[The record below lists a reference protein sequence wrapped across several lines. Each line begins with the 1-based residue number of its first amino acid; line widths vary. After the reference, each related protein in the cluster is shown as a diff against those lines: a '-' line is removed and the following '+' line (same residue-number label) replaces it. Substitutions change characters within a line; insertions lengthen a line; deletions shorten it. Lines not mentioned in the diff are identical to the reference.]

1 MTDAYSLTQ
10 KPEIDRIYTV
20 HEIAELFECSDDVV
34 RNISFRL
41 DIPHTY
47 TTKNKAR
54 VTIYPYGSLRFFK
67 NYFDARAKKRNE
79 TALKKVTLIREEET
93 DGAENHPLVKD
104 KRFLKLS
111 FFPDV
116 IPECFKECEECTH

>member
-1 MTDAYSLTQ
+1 MADAYSLTQ

-20 HEIAELFECSDDVV
+20 HEIAELFECSDNVV

-54 VTIYPYGSLRFFK
+54 VTIYPYGSLRLFK
-67 NYFDARAKKRNE
+67 NYFDARFKKRNE
-79 TALKKVTLIREEET
+79 TALKKVTPIREEET
-93 DGAENHPLVKD
+93 TGAEDHPLVTD
-104 KRFLKLS
+104 KRCLDFNYW
-111 FFPDV
+111 PDV
-116 IPECFKECEECTH
+116 VPVCFKECEE

>member
-1 MTDAYSLTQ
+1 MADAYSLTQ
-10 KPEIDRIYTV
+10 NPEIDRIYTV
-20 HEIAELFECSDDVV
+20 HEIAELFECSDNVV

-54 VTIYPYGSLRFFK
+54 VTIYPYGSLRLFK
-67 NYFDARAKKRNE
+67 NYFNARAKKRNE

-93 DGAENHPLVKD
+93 TGAEDHPLVTD
-104 KRFLKLS
+104 KRCLNLNWW
-111 FFPDV
+111 PDV
-116 IPECFKECEECTH
+116 VPDCFKECEE

>member
-1 MTDAYSLTQ
+1 MAHDITHYTQ
-10 KPEIDRIYTV
+10 RPEIDRIYTV
-20 HEIAELFECSDDVV
+20 HEIAELFECSDNVV

-54 VTIYPYGSLRFFK
+54 VVIYPYGSLRLFK

-79 TALKKVTLIREEET
+79 TALKKVTLIRKEET
-93 DGAENHPLVKD
+93 TGAEDHPLVTD
-104 KRFLKLS
+104 NRCLDLNYW
-111 FFPDV
+111 PDV
-116 IPECFKECEECTH
+116 VPVCFKECEE

>member
-1 MTDAYSLTQ
+1 MADAYSLTQ

-20 HEIAELFECSDDVV
+20 HEIAELFECSDNVV

-47 TTKNKAR
+47 ITKNKAR
-54 VTIYPYGSLRFFK
+54 VTIYPYGSLRLFK
-67 NYFDARAKKRNE
+67 NYFNARAKKRNE

-93 DGAENHPLVKD
+93 TDAEDATAHPLVKD

-116 IPECFKECEECTH
+116 IPDCFKECEE

>member
-1 MTDAYSLTQ
+1 MADAYSLTQ

-20 HEIAELFECSDDVV
+20 HEIAELFECSDNVV

-47 TTKNKAR
+47 ITKNKAR
-54 VTIYPYGSLRFFK
+54 VVIYPYGSLRLFK
-67 NYFDARAKKRNE
+67 NYFNARAKKRNE

-93 DGAENHPLVKD
+93 TGAEDHPLVTD
-104 KRFLKLS
+104 KRCLNLNWW
-111 FFPDV
+111 PDV
-116 IPECFKECEECTH
+116 VPDCFKESEEE

>member
-54 VTIYPYGSLRFFK
+54 VTIYPYGSLRLFK

-93 DGAENHPLVKD
+93 DGADDADAHPLVTD
-104 KRFLKLS
+104 KRCLNINYW
-111 FFPDV
+111 PDV
-116 IPECFKECEECTH
+116 IPDCFKECEE

>member
-10 KPEIDRIYTV
+10 KPERDRIYTV
-20 HEIAELFECSDDVV
+20 HEIAELFECSDNVV

-47 TTKNKAR
+47 ITKNKAR
-54 VTIYPYGSLRFFK
+54 VTIYPYGSLRLFK
-67 NYFDARAKKRNE
+67 NYFNARAKKRNE

-93 DGAENHPLVKD
+93 TGAEDHPLVTD
-104 KRFLKLS
+104 KRWLKLNEW
-111 FFPDV
+111 PDT
-116 IPECFKECEECTH
+116 IPDCFKECEECTH

>member
-1 MTDAYSLTQ
+1 MADAYSLTQ

-20 HEIAELFECSDDVV
+20 HEIAELFECSDNVV

-47 TTKNKAR
+47 ITKNKAR
-54 VTIYPYGSLRFFK
+54 VTIYPYGSLRLFK
-67 NYFDARAKKRNE
+67 NYFNARAKKRNE

-93 DGAENHPLVKD
+93 TGAEDHPLVTD
-104 KRFLKLS
+104 KRCLNLNWW
-111 FFPDV
+111 PDV
-116 IPECFKECEECTH
+116 VPVCFKECEE

>member
-10 KPEIDRIYTV
+10 EPERDRIYTV
-20 HEIAELFECSDDVV
+20 HEIAELFECSDNVV

-54 VTIYPYGSLRFFK
+54 VVIYPYGSLRLFK
-67 NYFDARAKKRNE
+67 NYFDAKAKKRNE

-93 DGAENHPLVKD
+93 TGAEDHPLVTD
-104 KRFLKLS
+104 KRCFNLNWW
-111 FFPDV
+111 PDV
-116 IPECFKECEECTH
+116 VPECFKECEE